1 MTTVGQ
7 ENARM
12 LASLLGIEEAD
23 AAERLD
29 KTVRITVAAGFAVAG
44 DEVRDLLERTIHVAL
59 MDEAEPDLELVIG
72 PAEPATPG
80 PHLYASLTQRGV
92 FVDAIPL
99 RHSNERAHPLLMA
112 LGACHIA
119 AAALHR
125 VIGSSSLPRL
135 VLPLSVDFAELG
147 IPEGSLTM
155 PFDISGAVLVGGG
168 AVGNGFLRALRHLRV
183 RGTLSIVDP
192 KVVGEGNPNRC
203 LYFTSD
209 DVSLPKAATLAQAA
223 QPDFPDLKLEPSAC
237 TFGELVA
244 GTGPVD
250 TAIVTVDS
258 RRARR
263 SLQKEVPR
271 RVIDASTTDARAVI
285 VHSHSQPTDG
295 ACLACIYRHVPDEH
309 ARERSIAEGL
319 GIDIETVREGF
330 VTANAAAR
338 IAKAHSS
345 VEVGALVGK
354 AYDTLFKELCSAQA
368 LLTPEGRQVL
378 APFAFVSAL
387 AGVLLVVEL
396 VRSNYQAA
404 TTNYWTVD
412 PWGAPIG
419 RLRRLRPRVPDCEFC
434 ADADARS
441 LAHSL
446 WSRSAEVGRD

>member
-29 KTVRITVAAGFAVAG
+29 RTVLVTAARGFAAAGG
-44 DEVRDLLERTIHVAL
+44 EVEDLLERTIHVAPPG
-59 MDEAEPDLELVIG
+59 EGKPDLELVIG
-72 PAEPATPG
+72 PAEPATSG
-80 PHLYASLTQRGV
+80 PHLYASLHRRGV
-92 FVDAIPL
+92 IVGAEPL
-99 RHSNERAHPLLMA
+99 RHSDEDVHPLLTA
-112 LGACHIA
+112 LAACHIA
-119 AAALHR
+119 AAALHH

-135 VLPLSVDFAELG
+135 ALPLSVGFAELG
-147 IPEGSLTM
+147 IPEGSLTT

-183 RGTLSIVDP
+183 RGTLAIVDP

-203 LYFTSD
+203 LYFTGNQ
-209 DVSLPKAATLAQAA
+209 VGLPKAATLAQSA
-223 QPDFPDLKLEPSAC
+223 QPDFPELKLEPHAC
-237 TFGELVA
+237 TFGERVA
-244 GTGPVD
+244 KTGPVD

-285 VHSHSQPTDG
+285 VHSHSQPTDD

-330 VTANAAAR
+330 ITAAAAAR
-338 IAKAHSS
+338 IAKAHPS
-345 VEVGALVGK
+345 VEASAIVGK

-387 AGVLLVVEL
+387 AGVLLVIEL
-396 VRSNYQAA
+396 LRSNHQAA

-419 RLRRLRPRVPDCEFC
+419 RLRRLRPPVPDCEFC
-434 ADADARS
+434 ADDDARR
-441 LAHSL
+441 LVQSL
-446 WSRSAEVGRD
+446 WGGA

>member
-23 AAERLD
+23 SAERLD
-29 KTVRITVAAGFAVAG
+29 KTVRITAAPRLAGAG
-44 DEVRDLLERTIHVAL
+44 DEVRDLLDRTIHVAGS
-59 MDEAEPDLELVIG
+59 DEGEPDLELVIG
-72 PAEPATPG
+72 PMAPATPG

-92 FVDAIPL
+92 IVDAAPL
-99 RHSNERAHPLLMA
+99 RHSNEHVHPLLTA
-112 LGACHIA
+112 LAACHIA

-135 VLPLSVDFAELG
+135 GLPLSVNFAELG
-147 IPEGSLTM
+147 IPEVSLTT

-168 AVGNGFLRALRHLRV
+168 AVGNGFLRALRHLQV
-183 RGTLSIVDP
+183 RGTLPIVDP
-192 KVVGEGNPNRC
+192 KVVGAGNPNRC
-203 LYFTSD
+203 LYFTGD
-209 DVSLPKAATLAQAA
+209 HVGLPKAPTLALAA
-223 QPDFPDLKLEPSAC
+223 QPDFPELKLEPHAC

-244 GTGPVD
+244 KTGPVD
-250 TAIVTVDS
+250 TVIVTVDS

-263 SLQKEVPR
+263 SLQKEIPR
-271 RVIDASTTDARAVI
+271 RVIDSSTTDARAVI
-285 VHSHSQPTDG
+285 VHSHSQPTDQ

-330 VTANAAAR
+330 ITAEAAAR
-338 IAKAHSS
+338 IAKAHPS
-345 VEVGALVGK
+345 VEVGAIVGK

-387 AGVLLVVEL
+387 AGVLLVIEL
-396 VRSNYQAA
+396 LRSNHRAA

-434 ADADARS
+434 ADEDMRTF
-441 LAHSL
+441 AHSL
-446 WSRSAEVGRD
+446 WGGA

>member
-29 KTVRITVAAGFAVAG
+29 KTVLVTVAPGFAVAG
-44 DEVRDLLERTIHVAL
+44 SEVSELLERTIRVVRS
-59 MDEAEPDLELVIG
+59 DEGKPDLELVIG
-72 PAEPATPG
+72 SVEPATSG
-80 PHLYASLTQRGV
+80 PHLFASLNQRGV
-92 FVDAIPL
+92 TIDAASL
-99 RHSNERAHPLLMA
+99 RHSNEYVHPLLKA
-112 LGACHIA
+112 LAACHIA
-119 AAALHR
+119 AASLHR

-135 VLPLSVDFAELG
+135 GLPLSVDFAELG
-147 IPEGSLTM
+147 IPERGLAT

-168 AVGNGFLRALRHLRV
+168 AVGNGFLRALRHLQV
-183 RGTLSIVDP
+183 RGTLPIVDP

-203 LYFTSD
+203 LYFTGD
-209 DVSLPKAATLAQAA
+209 HVGLPKAPTLAQAA
-223 QPDFPDLKLEPSAC
+223 QRDFPALKLEAHAC

-244 GTGPVD
+244 KTGPVD

-263 SLQKEVPR
+263 SLQKEIPR
-271 RVIDASTTDARAVI
+271 RVVDASTTDARAVI
-285 VHSHSQPTDG
+285 VHSHSQPTDD

-330 VTANAAAR
+330 ISADAAAR
-338 IAKAHSS
+338 IAKAHFS
-345 VEVGALVGK
+345 VEANTIIGK
-354 AYDTLFKELCSAQA
+354 AYDTLFKELCSVQA

-396 VRSNYQAA
+396 LRSNHQAA

-412 PWGAPIG
+412 PWGAPIS

-434 ADADARS
+434 ADDDARS
-441 LAHSL
+441 VAHSL
-446 WSRSAEVGRD
+446 WSRRGEVR

>member
-1 MTTVGQ
+1 MATVGQ

-29 KTVRITVAAGFAVAG
+29 KTVRVTVAAGFAVAG
-44 DEVRDLLERTIHVAL
+44 DEVRDLLDRTIRVAGL
-59 MDEAEPDLELVIG
+59 DEAEPDLELVIG

-92 FVDAIPL
+92 IVDAIPL
-99 RHSNERAHPLLMA
+99 CHANECAHPLLMA
-112 LGACHIA
+112 LAACHIA

-135 VLPLSVDFAELG
+135 ALPLSVDFAELG
-147 IPEGSLTM
+147 IPEGSLTT
-155 PFDISGAVLVGGG
+155 PFDISGTVLVGGG
-168 AVGNGFLRALRHLRV
+168 AVGNGFLRALRHVPV
-183 RGTLSIVDP
+183 RGILPVVDP

-209 DVSLPKAATLAQAA
+209 DVGSPKAPILAQAA
-223 QPDFPDLKLEPSAC
+223 QPDFPSLELEPHTC

-244 GTGPVD
+244 KTGLVD

-263 SLQKEVPR
+263 SLQKEIPR

-285 VHSHSQPTDG
+285 VHSHSQPTDD

-319 GIDIETVREGF
+319 GIEIETVREGF
-330 VTANAAAR
+330 ITADAAAR
-338 IAKAHSS
+338 IAKAHPS
-345 VEVGALVGK
+345 VETGTIIGK

-387 AGVLLVVEL
+387 AGVLLVIEL
-396 VRSNYQAA
+396 LRSNHQTA
-404 TTNYWTVD
+404 TTNYWTVN

-434 ADADARS
+434 ADDDARR
-441 LAHSL
+441 LVHSL
-446 WSRSAEVGRD
+446 WGRGA

>member
-29 KTVRITVAAGFAVAG
+29 KTVRITAAPGLAAAGE
-44 DEVRDLLERTIHVAL
+44 EVRELLERTILVARS
-59 MDEAEPDLELVIG
+59 DEGKPDLELVIG
-72 PAEPATPG
+72 PAQPATPG
-80 PHLYASLTQRGV
+80 PHLYASLDQRGV
-92 FVDAIPL
+92 IVDAVPL
-99 RHSNERAHPLLMA
+99 RHSSEHVHPLLTA
-112 LGACHIA
+112 LAACHIA
-119 AAALHR
+119 ASALHR

-135 VLPLSVDFAELG
+135 GLPLSVDFAELG
-147 IPEGSLTM
+147 IPDGGLTTW
-155 PFDISGAVLVGGG
+155 FDISGAVLVGGG

-183 RGTLSIVDP
+183 RGTLAIVDP

-203 LYFTSD
+203 LYFTGNQ
-209 DVSLPKAATLAQAA
+209 VGLPKAATLAQSA
-223 QPDFPDLKLEPSAC
+223 QPDFPELKLEPHTC
-237 TFGELVA
+237 TFGERVA
-244 GTGPVD
+244 KTGPVD

-263 SLQKEVPR
+263 SLQKEIPR

-285 VHSHSQPTDG
+285 VHSHTQPTAD

-330 VTANAAAR
+330 ITAGASAR
-338 IAKAHSS
+338 IAKAHPS
-345 VEVGALVGK
+345 VEASAIVGK

-396 VRSNYQAA
+396 LRSNHLTA

-434 ADADARS
+434 EDEDMRTFAY
-441 LAHSL
+441 SL
-446 WSRSAEVGRD
+446 WGGA

>member
-1 MTTVGQ
+1 MTTVGE

-29 KTVRITVAAGFAVAG
+29 KTVRITVAPGLAGAG
-44 DEVRDLLERTIHVAL
+44 AEARDLLERTIHVARS
-59 MDEAEPDLELVIG
+59 DEGKPDLELVIG
-72 PAEPATPG
+72 PVEPATPG
-80 PHLYASLTQRGV
+80 PHLYASLTQRNV
-92 FVDAIPL
+92 IVDALPL
-99 RHSNERAHPLLMA
+99 RHSNEHVHPLLAA
-112 LGACHIA
+112 LAACHIT

-125 VIGSSSLPRL
+125 VIGSASLPRL
-135 VLPLSVDFAELG
+135 GLPLSVDFAELG
-147 IPEGSLTM
+147 IPEGGLTT
-155 PFDISGAVLVGGG
+155 PFDVSGAVLVGAG
-168 AVGNGFLRALRHLRV
+168 AVANGFLRALRHLQV
-183 RGTLSIVDP
+183 RGTLPIVDP
-192 KVVGEGNPNRC
+192 KVVGEGNANRC

-209 DVSLPKAATLAQAA
+209 DVGLPKAPTLAQSA
-223 QPDFPDLKLEPSAC
+223 QPHFPELKLEPHTC
-237 TFGELVA
+237 RFGELVA
-244 GTGPVD
+244 KTGPVD

-263 SLQKEVPR
+263 SMQKEIPR
-271 RVIDASTTDARAVI
+271 RVVDASTTDARAII
-285 VHSHSQPTDG
+285 VHSHSQPTDH
-295 ACLACIYRHVPDEH
+295 ACLACVYRHVPDEN

-330 VTANAAAR
+330 ITAAAAAR
-338 IAKAHSS
+338 IAKAHPS
-345 VEVGALVGK
+345 VDASTIVGK

-396 VRSNYQAA
+396 LRSNHLAV

-434 ADADARS
+434 ADDDARE
-441 LAHSL
+441 LVHSL
-446 WSRSAEVGRD
+446 WVRSAEVY

>member
-1 MTTVGQ
+1 MSTVGQ

-29 KTVRITVAAGFAVAG
+29 RKVFVTAAPGFAGAAR
-44 DEVRDLLERTIHVAL
+44 EVEDLLERTIHVAGS
-59 MDEAEPDLELVIG
+59 DEGKPNLELVIG

-92 FVDAIPL
+92 IVDAIPL
-99 RHSNERAHPLLMA
+99 RHSNERAHPLLIA
-112 LGACHIA
+112 LAACHIA
-119 AAALHR
+119 AAALYH
-125 VIGSSSLPRL
+125 VIGSASLPRL
-135 VLPLSVDFAELG
+135 ALPLSVDFSELG
-147 IPEGSLTM
+147 IPDGSLTT

-168 AVGNGFLRALRHLRV
+168 AVGNGFLRALRHLPV
-183 RGTLSIVDP
+183 RGILSVVDP

-203 LYFTSD
+203 LYFTID
-209 DVSLPKAATLAQAA
+209 DIGLPKAPTLTQAA
-223 QPDFPDLKLEPSAC
+223 QPDFPALTLEPHAS
-237 TFGELVA
+237 TFGEFVAKTGLVN
-244 GTGPVD
+244 

-263 SLQKEVPR
+263 SLQKEIPR
-271 RVIDASTTDARAVI
+271 RVIDASTTDARAIV
-285 VHSHSQPTDG
+285 VHSHSQPTNG

-330 VTANAAAR
+330 ITADAAAR
-338 IAKAHSS
+338 IARAHLS
-345 VEVGALVGK
+345 VEAAAIIGK

-368 LLTPEGRQVL
+368 LHMPEGRQVL

-387 AGVLLVVEL
+387 AGVLLVIEL
-396 VRSNYQAA
+396 LRSNHQAA

-412 PWGAPIG
+412 PWGVPID
-419 RLRRLRPRVPDCEFC
+419 RLRRMRTRVPDCEFC
-434 ADADARS
+434 ADADARR
-441 LAHSL
+441 LIDSL
-446 WSRSAEVGRD
+446 WGLRA

>member
-12 LASLLGIEEAD
+12 LASLLGIEETD

-29 KTVRITVAAGFAVAG
+29 RTVLLTAAPGFAAAQG
-44 DEVRDLLERTIHVAL
+44 EVEDLLARTIHVAPSG
-59 MDEAEPDLELVIG
+59 EGRPDLELVIG

-80 PHLYASLTQRGV
+80 PHLYAALTQRGV
-92 FVDAIPL
+92 TVDTVPL
-99 RHSNERAHPLLMA
+99 RHLNDHVHPLLTA
-112 LGACHIA
+112 LAACHIA
-119 AAALHR
+119 AAALHQ

-135 VLPLSVDFAELG
+135 DLPLSVDFAELAV
-147 IPEGSLTM
+147 PEGSLTT
-155 PFDISGAVLVGGG
+155 PFDISGAALVGGG
-168 AVGNGFLRALRHLRV
+168 AVANGFLRALRHLRV

-203 LYFTSD
+203 LYFSGD
-209 DVSLPKAATLAQAA
+209 DVGLPKASTLAQAA
-223 QPDFPDLKLEPSAC
+223 QPDFPDLKLEPYAC

-244 GTGPVD
+244 KTGLVD

-263 SLQKEVPR
+263 SLQKEIPR

-330 VTANAAAR
+330 ITAQAAAR
-338 IAKAHSS
+338 IGRAHPS
-345 VEVGALVGK
+345 VEPGTIIGK

-387 AGVLLVVEL
+387 AGVLLVIEL
-396 VRSNYQAA
+396 LRSNHQAA

-412 PWGAPIG
+412 PWGPPIS

-434 ADADARS
+434 TDDDARR
-441 LAHSL
+441 LVHSL
-446 WSRSAEVGRD
+446 WGQSAQ

>member
-29 KTVRITVAAGFAVAG
+29 KTVRVTVAAGFAVAG
-44 DEVRDLLERTIHVAL
+44 DEVRDLLDRTIRVAGL
-59 MDEAEPDLELVIG
+59 DEAEPDLELVIG

-92 FVDAIPL
+92 IVDTIPL
-99 RHSNERAHPLLMA
+99 RHSNGCAHPLLIA
-112 LGACHIA
+112 LAACHIA

-135 VLPLSVDFAELG
+135 ALPLSVDFAELG
-147 IPEGSLTM
+147 IPEGSLTT
-155 PFDISGAVLVGGG
+155 PFDISGTVLVGGG
-168 AVGNGFLRALRHLRV
+168 AVANGFLRALRHVPV
-183 RGTLSIVDP
+183 RGILPVVDP

-209 DVSLPKAATLAQAA
+209 DVGLPKAPILAQAA
-223 QPDFPDLKLEPSAC
+223 QPDFPDLELKPHTC

-244 GTGPVD
+244 KTGLVD

-263 SLQKEVPR
+263 SLQKEIPR

-285 VHSHSQPTDG
+285 VHSHSQPTDD

-319 GIDIETVREGF
+319 GIEIETVREGF
-330 VTANAAAR
+330 ITADAAAR
-338 IAKAHSS
+338 IAKAHPS
-345 VEVGALVGK
+345 VEAGKIIGK

-378 APFAFVSAL
+378 APFAFVSVL
-387 AGVLLVVEL
+387 AGVLLVIEL
-396 VRSNYQAA
+396 LRTNHQTA

-434 ADADARS
+434 ADDDARR
-441 LAHSL
+441 LVHSL
-446 WSRSAEVGRD
+446 WGRGA

>member
-29 KTVRITVAAGFAVAG
+29 KTVRITAARGLAG
-44 DEVRDLLERTIHVAL
+44 AGEEVRDLLERTTHVARS
-59 MDEAEPDLELVIG
+59 DEGTPDLELVIG
-72 PAEPATPG
+72 PVESGTPG
-80 PHLYASLTQRGV
+80 PHLYASLTQHGV
-92 FVDAIPL
+92 TIDDAPL
-99 RHSNERAHPLLMA
+99 RHSSEHVHPLLAA
-112 LGACHIA
+112 LAACHIA

-135 VLPLSVDFAELG
+135 ELPLYVEFAELG
-147 IPEGSLTM
+147 IPAGGLAT

-168 AVGNGFLRALRHLRV
+168 AVANGFLRALRHLQV
-183 RGTLSIVDP
+183 RGTLAIADP

-203 LYFTSD
+203 LYFTTD
-209 DVSLPKAATLAQAA
+209 HVGLPKAATLAQAA
-223 QPDFPDLKLEPSAC
+223 QPDFPELKLEPHAC
-237 TFGELVA
+237 TFGEMVA
-244 GTGPVD
+244 ETGPVD
-250 TAIVTVDS
+250 TTIVTVDS

-263 SLQKEVPR
+263 SLQKEIPR

-285 VHSHSQPTDG
+285 VHSHSQPTDD

-309 ARERSIAEGL
+309 ARERSISEGL

-330 VTANAAAR
+330 ITAAAAAR
-338 IAKAHSS
+338 IARAHPS
-345 VEVGALVGK
+345 VEASTIVGK

-368 LLTPEGRQVL
+368 LLTSEGRQVL

-387 AGVLLVVEL
+387 AGVLLVIEL
-396 VRSNYQAA
+396 MRSNHQTA

-434 ADADARS
+434 ADDDARS

-446 WSRSAEVGRD
+446 WTRSGEVR

>member
-1 MTTVGQ
+1 D
-7 ENARM
+7 
-12 LASLLGIEEAD
+12 LLDRTI
-23 AAERLD
+23 R
-29 KTVRITVAAGFAVAG
+29 VAG
-44 DEVRDLLERTIHVAL
+44 SDEG
-59 MDEAEPDLELVIG
+59 EPDLELVVG
-72 PAEPATPG
+72 AVDPATPG
-80 PHLYASLTQRGV
+80 PHLYASLNRRGV
-92 FVDAIPL
+92 IVDTEPL
-99 RHSNERAHPLLMA
+99 HHSNEEIHPLLTA
-112 LGACHIA
+112 LAACHVA

-135 VLPLSVDFAELG
+135 GFPLSVDFAELA
-147 IPEGSLTM
+147 IPEGSLTT

-168 AVGNGFLRALRHLRV
+168 AVGNGFLRALRHLQV
-183 RGTLSIVDP
+183 RGTLPIVDP

-209 DVSLPKAATLAQAA
+209 HVGLPKAATLARSA
-223 QPDFPDLKLEPSAC
+223 QPDFPELKLEPYAC

-244 GTGPVD
+244 KTGLVD

-263 SLQKEVPR
+263 SLQKEIPR

-285 VHSHSQPTDG
+285 VHSHSQPTDD

-319 GIDIETVREGF
+319 GIDIEMVREGF
-330 VTANAAAR
+330 ISADAAGR
-338 IAKAHSS
+338 IAKAHPS
-345 VEVGALVGK
+345 VEAKAIAGK

-396 VRSNYQAA
+396 LRSNHHAA

-434 ADADARS
+434 ADDDASR
-441 LAHSL
+441 LAQSL
-446 WSRSAEVGRD
+446 WEEAR

>member
-23 AAERLD
+23 AAERLE
-29 KTVRITVAAGFAVAG
+29 KTVRITVAPGLAGAG
-44 DEVRDLLERTIHVAL
+44 HEVRDLLERTIHVARS
-59 MDEAEPDLELVIG
+59 DEGKPDLELVIG
-72 PAEPATPG
+72 PAQPATPG
-80 PHLYASLTQRGV
+80 PHLYASLNRRGV
-92 FVDAIPL
+92 IVDAVPP
-99 RHSNERAHPLLMA
+99 RHSSEHVHALLTA
-112 LGACHIA
+112 LAACHIA

-135 VLPLSVDFAELG
+135 ALPLSVDFTELG
-147 IPEGSLTM
+147 VPEGGLTT
-155 PFDISGAVLVGGG
+155 PFDVSGAVLVGAG
-168 AVGNGFLRALRHLRV
+168 AVANGFLRALRHLQV
-183 RGTLSIVDP
+183 RGTLPIVDP
-192 KVVGEGNPNRC
+192 KTVGEGNPNRC
-203 LYFTSD
+203 LYFTEHH
-209 DVSLPKAATLAQAA
+209 VHLPKAPTLAQSA
-223 QPDFPDLKLEPSAC
+223 QPDFPNLRFEPHTC

-244 GTGPVD
+244 KTGLVD

-263 SLQKEVPR
+263 SLQKEIPR
-271 RVIDASTTDARAVI
+271 RIIDASTTDARAVI
-285 VHSHSQPTDG
+285 VHSHSQPTEH

-319 GIDIETVREGF
+319 GIDTETVREGF
-330 VTANAAAR
+330 ITAAAAAR
-338 IAKAHSS
+338 IAKAHPS
-345 VEVGALVGK
+345 VEASTIVGK

-396 VRSNYQAA
+396 LRSNHQAA

-419 RLRRLRPRVPDCEFC
+419 RLRRLRPRVLDCEFC
-434 ADADARS
+434 ADDDASRFARS
-441 LAHSL
+441 LWEEA
-446 WSRSAEVGRD
+446 R

>member
-23 AAERLD
+23 AAECLD
-29 KTVRITVAAGFAVAG
+29 RTVRVTTAPEFAAAGA
-44 DEVRDLLERTIHVAL
+44 EVEDLLERTIHVARS
-59 MDEAEPDLELVIG
+59 DEGKTDLELVIG
-72 PAEPATPG
+72 PTEPSTPG
-80 PHLYASLTQRGV
+80 PHLYASLNLRSAI
-92 FVDAIPL
+92 VDAVPL
-99 RHSNERAHPLLMA
+99 RHSSERPHPLLTA
-112 LGACHIA
+112 LAACHVA
-119 AAALHR
+119 AATLHR

-135 VLPLSVDFAELG
+135 GLPLRVDFAELG
-147 IPEGSLTM
+147 IPGDSLTT

-168 AVGNGFLRALRHLRV
+168 AVANGFLRALRHLNV
-183 RGTLSIVDP
+183 HGDLAIVDP
-192 KVVGEGNPNRC
+192 KAVGEGNPNRC

-209 DVSLPKAATLAQAA
+209 DVGLPKAATLAQSA
-223 QPDFPDLKLEPSAC
+223 QPDFPGLRLEPHAC

-244 GTGPVD
+244 KSGPVD

-263 SLQKEVPR
+263 SLQKEIPR

-285 VHSHSQPTDG
+285 VHSHSQPTQD

-309 ARERSIAEGL
+309 ARERSISNGL

-330 VTANAAAR
+330 ITADAAAR
-338 IAKAHSS
+338 IAVAHPSIEAS
-345 VEVGALVGK
+345 AIVGK

-396 VRSNYQAA
+396 LRSNNQVA
-404 TTNYWTVD
+404 TTNYWSID
-412 PWGAPIG
+412 PWGTPLN
-419 RLRRLRPRVPDCEFC
+419 RLRRQRPRVPDCEFC
-434 ADADARS
+434 ADDNARQ

-446 WSRSAEVGRD
+446 WA

>member
-1 MTTVGQ
+1 MTTAGQ

-29 KTVRITVAAGFAVAG
+29 KTVRITAAPRLAGAG
-44 DEVRDLLERTIHVAL
+44 DEVRDLLDRTIHAASAG
-59 MDEAEPDLELVIG
+59 EGNPDLELVIG
-72 PAEPATPG
+72 PATPATPG
-80 PHLYASLTQRGV
+80 PHLYASLNQRGLI
-92 FVDAIPL
+92 VDAAPL
-99 RHSNERAHPLLMA
+99 RHSDDDAHPLLTA
-112 LGACHIA
+112 LAACHIA

-125 VIGSSSLPRL
+125 VINSPSLPR
-135 VLPLSVDFAELG
+135 VCLPLSVDFAELG
-147 IPEGSLTM
+147 IPEGILVT
-155 PFDISGAVLVGGG
+155 PFEISGAVLIGGG
-168 AVGNGFLRALRHLRV
+168 AVGNGFLRALRHLQV
-183 RGTLSIVDP
+183 RGTLPIADP

-209 DVSLPKAATLAQAA
+209 DVGLPKAVTLAQAA
-223 QPDFPDLKLEPSAC
+223 QPDFSELKLEPCAC

-244 GTGPVD
+244 KIGPID

-263 SLQKEVPR
+263 SLQKEIPR
-271 RVIDASTTDARAVI
+271 RVVDASTTDARAVI

-319 GIDIETVREGF
+319 GIDIETVRQGF
-330 VTANAAAR
+330 ITANAAAR
-338 IAKAHSS
+338 IAKAHPS
-345 VEVGALVGK
+345 VETESIVGK

-368 LLTPEGRQVL
+368 LLMPEGRQVL

-387 AGVLLVVEL
+387 AGVLLVIEFL
-396 VRSNYQAA
+396 RSNHRAA

-434 ADADARS
+434 ADDDARR
-441 LAHSL
+441 LVHSL
-446 WSRSAEVGRD
+446 WGRSA

>member
-29 KTVRITVAAGFAVAG
+29 KTVRITVAAGRAG
-44 DEVRDLLERTIHVAL
+44 AGNEVRDLLERTIHVARS
-59 MDEAEPDLELVIG
+59 DDTAPDLELVIG
-72 PAEPATPG
+72 PIEPATPG
-80 PHLYASLTQRGV
+80 PHLYASLHQRGV
-92 FVDAIPL
+92 TIDAASL
-99 RHSNERAHPLLMA
+99 RHSNEHVPPLLTA
-112 LGACHIA
+112 LAACHIA

-135 VLPLSVDFAELG
+135 ALPLSVDFAELG
-147 IPEGSLTM
+147 IPEASLTT
-155 PFDISGAVLVGGG
+155 PFVISGSVLVGGG
-168 AVGNGFLRALRHLRV
+168 AVANGFLRALRHLNV
-183 RGTLSIVDP
+183 HGALAIVDP
-192 KVVGEGNPNRC
+192 KAVGEGNPNRC

-209 DVSLPKAATLAQAA
+209 DIGLPKAATLTQSA
-223 QPDFPDLKLEPSAC
+223 QPDFPGLRLEPHAC

-244 GTGPVD
+244 KIGPVD

-263 SLQKEVPR
+263 SLQKEIPR

-285 VHSHSQPTDG
+285 VHSHSQPTDD

-309 ARERSIAEGL
+309 VRERSISDGL

-330 VTANAAAR
+330 ITADAAAR
-338 IAKAHSS
+338 IAKAHPS
-345 VEVGALVGK
+345 VEARMIVGK
-354 AYDTLFKELCSAQA
+354 AYDTLFKELCSAQS

-387 AGVLLVVEL
+387 AGLLLVIEL
-396 VRSNYQAA
+396 LRSNHQAA
-404 TTNYWTVD
+404 ITNYWTVD

-419 RLRRLRPRVPDCEFC
+419 RLRRRRPRVPDCEFC
-434 ADADARS
+434 ADDEARR
-441 LAHSL
+441 LVGSL
-446 WSRSAEVGRD
+446 WSRSG

>member
-29 KTVRITVAAGFAVAG
+29 RTVLVTAAPGFAAARG
-44 DEVRDLLERTIHVAL
+44 EVEDLLARTIHVAGSC
-59 MDEAEPDLELVIG
+59 ESKPDLELVIG
-72 PAEPATPG
+72 PAEPVMPG

-92 FVDAIPL
+92 IVDTVPL
-99 RHSNERAHPLLMA
+99 RHSIDHVHPLLTA
-112 LGACHIA
+112 LAACHIA
-119 AAALHR
+119 AATLHQ
-125 VIGSSSLPRL
+125 VISSSSLPRL
-135 VLPLSVDFAELG
+135 NLPLSVDFAELG
-147 IPEGSLTM
+147 IPEGSLTT

-203 LYFTSD
+203 LYFTGD
-209 DVSLPKAATLAQAA
+209 DVGLPKAATLAQAA
-223 QPDFPDLKLEPSAC
+223 LPDFPDLKLEPNAC

-263 SLQKEVPR
+263 SLQKEIPR
-271 RVIDASTTDARAVI
+271 RIIDASTTDARAVI

-330 VTANAAAR
+330 ITTNAAAR
-338 IAKAHSS
+338 IARAHPA
-345 VEVGALVGK
+345 VQPAAIIGK

-387 AGVLLVVEL
+387 AGVLLVIEL
-396 VRSNYQAA
+396 LRSNHRAEA
-404 TTNYWTVD
+404 TNYWTID
-412 PWGAPIG
+412 PWGSPRS

-434 ADADARS
+434 ADDDAQR
-441 LAHSL
+441 LIHSL
-446 WSRSAEVGRD
+446 WAPSA

>member
-29 KTVRITVAAGFAVAG
+29 RTVLVTAAPSLAAAAG
-44 DEVRDLLERTIHVAL
+44 EVEDLLERTIHATRPGQGK
-59 MDEAEPDLELVIG
+59 PDLELVLG
-72 PAEPATPG
+72 PAEPTTPG
-80 PHLYASLTQRGV
+80 PHLYASLDRRGV
-92 FVDAIPL
+92 IVDVEPL
-99 RHSNERAHPLLMA
+99 RHPDEAVHPLLTA
-112 LGACHIA
+112 LAACHIA

-125 VIGSSSLPRL
+125 VISSSSLPRL
-135 VLPLSVDFAELG
+135 GLPLSVDFAELG
-147 IPEGSLTM
+147 IPEGSLTT

-168 AVGNGFLRALRHLRV
+168 AVGNGFLRALRHVQV
-183 RGTLSIVDP
+183 RGTLPIVDP

-209 DVSLPKAATLAQAA
+209 DVNLPKAPTLARAA
-223 QPDFPDLKLEPSAC
+223 QAEFPELKLVPHVC

-244 GTGPVD
+244 RTGPVD

-263 SLQKEVPR
+263 SLQKEIPR
-271 RVIDASTTDARAVI
+271 RVIDASTTDARAII

-330 VTANAAAR
+330 ITADAAAR
-338 IAKAHSS
+338 IAKAHPS
-345 VEVGALVGK
+345 VDGCAIVGK

-387 AGVLLVVEL
+387 AGVLLVIEL
-396 VRSNYQAA
+396 LRSNYQAA

-412 PWGAPIG
+412 PWGSPIS

-434 ADADARS
+434 ADNDARS
-441 LAHSL
+441 LVLSL
-446 WSRSAEVGRD
+446 WGRSA

>member
-1 MTTVGQ
+1 MTNVGQ

-29 KTVRITVAAGFAVAG
+29 KTVLVTVAPGFTAAGG
-44 DEVRDLLERTIHVAL
+44 EVSELLERTIHVARS
-59 MDEAEPDLELVIG
+59 DEGTPDLELVIG
-72 PAEPATPG
+72 SVEPATSG
-80 PHLYASLTQRGV
+80 PYLFASLNQRGV
-92 FVDAIPL
+92 TIDAASL
-99 RHSNERAHPLLMA
+99 RHSNEHVHPLLTA
-112 LGACHIA
+112 LAACHIA

-135 VLPLSVDFAELG
+135 GLPLSVDFAELG
-147 IPEGSLTM
+147 IPERGLAT
-155 PFDISGAVLVGGG
+155 PFDVSGAVLVGGG
-168 AVGNGFLRALRHLRV
+168 AVGNGFLRALRHLEV
-183 RGTLSIVDP
+183 RGTLRIVDP

-203 LYFTSD
+203 LYFTGD
-209 DVSLPKAATLAQAA
+209 HVGLPKAPTLAQAA
-223 QPDFPDLKLEPSAC
+223 QPDFPGLKLEPHAC
-237 TFGELVA
+237 TFGELIA
-244 GTGPVD
+244 KTGPVD

-263 SLQKEVPR
+263 SLQKEIPR
-271 RVIDASTTDARAVI
+271 RVVDASTTDARAVI
-285 VHSHSQPTDG
+285 VHSHSQPTDD

-319 GIDIETVREGF
+319 GIDIETVREEF
-330 VTANAAAR
+330 ISADAAAR
-338 IAKAHSS
+338 IAKAHFS
-345 VEVGALVGK
+345 VEESTIVGR

-396 VRSNYQAA
+396 LRSNHQAA
-404 TTNYWTVD
+404 TTNYWAVD

-434 ADADARS
+434 ADDDARG

-446 WSRSAEVGRD
+446 WTRSGEVR

>member
-29 KTVRITVAAGFAVAG
+29 KTVRVTVAAGFAVAG
-44 DEVRDLLERTIHVAL
+44 DEVRDLLDRTIRVAGL
-59 MDEAEPDLELVIG
+59 DEAEPDLELVIG

-92 FVDAIPL
+92 IVDTIPL
-99 RHSNERAHPLLMA
+99 RHSNECAHPLLIA
-112 LGACHIA
+112 LAACYIA

-135 VLPLSVDFAELG
+135 ALPLALDFAELG
-147 IPEGSLTM
+147 IPEGSLTT
-155 PFDISGAVLVGGG
+155 PLDISGTVLVGGG
-168 AVGNGFLRALRHLRV
+168 AVANGFLRALRHVPV
-183 RGTLSIVDP
+183 RGILPVVDP

-209 DVSLPKAATLAQAA
+209 DVGLPKAPILAQAA
-223 QPDFPDLKLEPSAC
+223 QPDFRDLELKPHTC

-244 GTGPVD
+244 KTGLVD

-263 SLQKEVPR
+263 SLQKEIPR

-285 VHSHSQPTDG
+285 VHSHSQPTDD

-319 GIDIETVREGF
+319 GIEIETVREGF
-330 VTANAAAR
+330 ITADAAAR
-338 IAKAHSS
+338 IAKAHPS
-345 VEVGALVGK
+345 VEAGKIIGK

-378 APFAFVSAL
+378 APFAFVSVL
-387 AGVLLVVEL
+387 AGVLLVIEL
-396 VRSNYQAA
+396 LRTNHQTA

-434 ADADARS
+434 ADDDARR
-441 LAHSL
+441 LVHSL
-446 WSRSAEVGRD
+446 WGRGA